1 MTEEHLQILIAKN
14 HDYYNPNS
22 NFGKEIDR
30 ISKQQNWAPS
40 FTIRILAAHALGLC
54 YEYMR
59 ADMESII
66 KGVPID

>member
-1 MTEEHLQILIAKN
+1 MIDERLQILIARN
-14 HDYYNPNS
+14 NDYYKPDS
-22 NFGKEIDR
+22 DFGKEIDR